1 MLAVEVPMGVVQL
14 PDGLQRVIE
23 RQVAEGRASSPTAFL
38 EEAVMRLVD
47 ETSAEE
53 DEVQRAVQDG
63 SADIDAGRYRTV
75 ASPDDERRLRDD
87 VMTRL
92 RSHLP
97 TGG

>member
-1 MLAVEVPMGVVQL
+1 MGVVQL

-38 EEAVMRLVD
+38 EEAVMRLVA

-63 SADIDAGRYRTV
+63 SADIDAGCYRTV

-92 RSHLP
+92 RSRLP

>member
-1 MLAVEVPMGVVQL
+1 MGVVQL

-53 DEVQRAVQDG
+53 DDVQLAVQYG

>member
-1 MLAVEVPMGVVQL
+1 MGVVQL

-23 RQVAEGRASSPTAFL
+23 RQVAEGRASSSTAFL

-53 DEVQRAVQDG
+53 DDVQRAVQDG

-92 RSHLP
+92 RSRLP
-97 TGG
+97 SGR

>member
-1 MLAVEVPMGVVQL
+1 MGVVQL
-14 PDGLQRVIE
+14 PDGLQCVIE
-23 RQVAEGRASSPTAFL
+23 RQVAEGRASSPAAFL

-47 ETSAEE
+47 ETGAEE

-75 ASPDDERRLRDD
+75 ANPDDERRLRDD

-92 RSHLP
+92 RTHLP
-97 TGG
+97 AGG

>member
-1 MLAVEVPMGVVQL
+1 MGVVQL

-53 DEVQRAVQDG
+53 DEIRRAVQAG
-63 SADIDAGRYRTV
+63 SADIDAGQYRTV
-75 ASPDDERRLRDD
+75 ASPNDERRLRDD
-87 VMTRL
+87 MMAKL

>member
-1 MLAVEVPMGVVQL
+1 MGVVQL

-53 DEVQRAVQDG
+53 DEVQRTVQDG

-75 ASPDDERRLRDD
+75 ASPDDERQLHDD

-92 RSHLP
+92 RTHLP
-97 TGG
+97 IGG

>member
-1 MLAVEVPMGVVQL
+1 MGVVQL

-23 RQVAEGRASSPTAFL
+23 RQVAEGRASSSTAFL
-38 EEAVMRLVD
+38 EEAVMRLVG

-53 DEVQRAVQDG
+53 DDVQRAVQDG

-92 RSHLP
+92 RSRLP
-97 TGG
+97 SGG

>member
-1 MLAVEVPMGVVQL
+1 MGVVQL

-53 DEVQRAVQDG
+53 DDVQLAVQDG

>member
-1 MLAVEVPMGVVQL
+1 MGVVQL
-14 PDGLQRVIE
+14 SDGLQRVIE

-75 ASPDDERRLRDD
+75 ASPDDERRLHDD

-92 RSHLP
+92 RTHLP
-97 TGG
+97 IGG